1 MKFDDLYNRVFLA
14 EQDLPSDPNSEVA
27 SPEDFDD
34 VDPIPL
40 PSPEDIQKP
49 GGAAP
54 VVPNSSSLT
63 DYMNQCNEFADKL
76 QSASGNCLQALIM
89 SLDKPLTPFEGISKL
104 SSDIE
109 DAAEKLR
116 RISGR
121 LLSYNIAAQ
130 KK

>member
-1 MKFDDLYNRVFLA
+1 MKFDDLYNRVFIA
-14 EQDLPSDPNSEVA
+14 EQDLPSDVNNEVA
-27 SPEDFDD
+27 SPEDVE

-40 PSPEDIQKP
+40 PSPADVQN
-49 GGAAP
+49 GTSAP
-54 VVPNSSSLT
+54 QTTTSLT
-63 DYMNQCNEFADKL
+63 DYMKQCNEFADKL
-76 QSASGNCLQALIM
+76 QNESGACLQALVM

-109 DAAEKLR
+109 DAAEKLK

>member
-1 MKFDDLYNRVFLA
+1 MKFDDLYNRVFIA
-14 EQDLPSDPNSEVA
+14 EQDLPSDPNNEVA
-27 SPEDFDD
+27 SPEDVE

-40 PSPEDIQKP
+40 PSPADVQNGNAA
-49 GGAAP
+49 GGPA
-54 VVPNSSSLT
+54 VTTTSLT
-63 DYMNQCNEFADKL
+63 DYMKQCNEFADKL
-76 QSASGNCLQALIM
+76 QNEGGTCLQALVM

-109 DAAEKLR
+109 DAAEKLK

>member
-1 MKFDDLYNRVFLA
+1 MKFDDLYNRVFIA
-14 EQDLPSDPNSEVA
+14 EQDLPSDPNTDVA
-27 SPEDFDD
+27 HPDDFDD

-40 PSPEDIQKP
+40 PSPAEVTSGTANP
-49 GGAAP
+49 P
-54 VVPNSSSLT
+54 VTTSSLT
-63 DYMNQCNEFADKL
+63 EYMKSCNDFAEKL
-76 QSASGNCLQALIM
+76 QSGAGDCLQSLIM
-89 SLDKPLTPFEGISKL
+89 SLDKPLTPYEGISKL

>member
-14 EQDLPSDPNSEVA
+14 EQDLPSDPNTDVA

-40 PSPEDIQKP
+40 PSPDEVLNT
-49 GGAAP
+49 GAAP
-54 VVPNSSSLT
+54 TVPNAGSLS
-63 DYMNQCNEFADKL
+63 DYMKQCNEFADKL
-76 QSASGNCLQALIM
+76 QNESGNCLQSLVM
-89 SLDKPLTPFEGISKL
+89 SLDKPLTPFEGISRL

-109 DAAEKLR
+109 DAAEKLK

>member
-1 MKFDDLYNRVFLA
+1 MKFDDLYNRVFIA
-14 EQDLPSDPNSEVA
+14 EQDLPSDLNTDVA

-40 PSPEDIQKP
+40 PSPADVQN
-49 GGAAP
+49 GASAGP
-54 VVPNSSSLT
+54 AVTTTSLT
-63 DYMNQCNEFADKL
+63 DYMKQCNEFAEKL
-76 QSASGNCLQALIM
+76 QNDGGACLQALVM

-109 DAAEKLR
+109 DAAEKLK

>member
-1 MKFDDLYNRVFLA
+1 MKFDDLYNRVFIA

-40 PSPEDIQKP
+40 PSPAEVT
-49 GGAAP
+49 GGASGNPP
-54 VVPNSSSLT
+54 VTTSSLT
-63 DYMNQCNEFADKL
+63 EYMKQCNDFAEKL
-76 QSASGNCLQALIM
+76 QNGAGDCLQSLIM

-104 SSDIE
+104 SSDVE

>member
-1 MKFDDLYNRVFLA
+1 MKFDDLYNRVFIA
-14 EQDLPSDPNSEVA
+14 EQDLPSDVNTDVA
-27 SPEDFDD
+27 SPEDVN

-40 PSPEDIQKP
+40 PNPEDIQN
-49 GGAAP
+49 GA
-54 VVPNSSSLT
+54 SSTGPAITTTSLT
-63 DYMNQCNEFADKL
+63 DYMKQCNEFAEKL
-76 QSASGNCLQALIM
+76 QNEGGSCLQALVM
-89 SLDKPLTPFEGISKL
+89 SLDKPLTPFEGISRL

-109 DAAEKLR
+109 DAAEKLK